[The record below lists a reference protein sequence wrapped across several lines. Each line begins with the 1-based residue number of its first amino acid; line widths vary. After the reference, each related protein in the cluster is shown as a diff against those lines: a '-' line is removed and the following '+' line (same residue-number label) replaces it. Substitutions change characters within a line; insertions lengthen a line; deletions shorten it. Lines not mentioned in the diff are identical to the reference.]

1 MAVIYGTPTHGHDG
15 ATLIW
20 VVKAS
25 RAVAMEASSVGA
37 RPLQPVLT
45 LTVALRVAT
54 PHRGQGAGSP
64 PGLLDGL

>member
-1 MAVIYGTPTHGHDG
+1 MAVICGTLTHGRDG
-15 ATLIW
+15 AMLIW
-20 VVKAS
+20 VVRVS

-45 LTVALRVAT
+45 LTAALRAAT
-54 PHRGQGAGSP
+54 PHTGQGAGSP